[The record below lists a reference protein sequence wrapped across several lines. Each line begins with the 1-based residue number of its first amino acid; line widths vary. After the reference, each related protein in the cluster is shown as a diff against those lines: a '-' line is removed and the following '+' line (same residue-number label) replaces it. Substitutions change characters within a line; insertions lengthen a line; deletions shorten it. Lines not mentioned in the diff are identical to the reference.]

1 MFWIIVAVICL
12 IIELLTFG
20 LVSIWFTIGALVT
33 LLFLNYNMLV
43 QVSIFFIVSIMCL
56 VILRKISTKFIKYSK
71 ELDRITDKEVKIE
84 SFINR
89 GNEKIYTV
97 KLDGKFWEAISDEEL
112 EINDSAVVEKVS
124 GNKLI
129 LRKIM

>member
-43 QVSIFFIVSIMCL
+43 QISIFFIVSIMCL
-56 VILRKISTKFIKYSK
+56 IILRKISTKFIKYSK